1 LVYMNDRCME
11 FMQNWMAFVDKLMYF
26 VLGFLLYGVGP
37 PASFDSKVWNSLWVL
52 THFVLEK
59 LISFFASQHSQTFDT
74 GLQLC
79 RKD

>member
-1 LVYMNDRCME
+1 MNDRCME

-37 PASFDSKVWNSLWVL
+37 PGLFDSKVWNSLWVL
-52 THFVLEK
+52 THFVLVEK

-74 GLQLC
+74 GLQLR